1 MIRDDTVAVVG
12 AGVIGAAVAY
22 ALAREGRTILLL
34 DRAEPGIAGASFGNA
49 GHIAAELVEPLPS
62 WGLLLGFWCEL
73 FAFGG
78 VLDIPLRRAPA
89 FLPWAWRFAAAAQ
102 HRTENT
108 RHLAP
113 LVRPAVDQMARWLAE
128 IGRPELL
135 RTNGHYQVWFGP
147 RSGEQAAEQGLAMER
162 LGIPTEAAPS
172 ETLQLIGRQSSG
184 IAGLWFP
191 STGHVLDPL
200 KILQSFVGAATERG
214 ASFRCAEIRAIKPLE
229 GLVALHTSS
238 GTLTVGAVVVCTGA
252 WTASLLEPLGL
263 RVPMESARGY
273 HVEMAG
279 HPALTDT
286 PILYADQ
293 RILLTPMEGRLRA
306 TSFMEFAGPNAAPD
320 PRKWARLRRLLGEL
334 GYDCPADGPSWVGPR
349 PVLPDYLPGIG
360 RLEGTSIYYA
370 VGHQHI
376 GLTLAP
382 VTGERCPIWW
392 PVVSPDTISP
402 LSICDDF
409 KVLVLPMPTEPARR
423 AHTAVKQLST
433 KRCAPLTKL
442 ASSLARNRAARAT
455 SSGSQ
460 IRPC

>member
-1 MIRDDTVAVVG
+1 MGHDDTIAVVG
-12 AGVIGAAVAY
+12 AGVVGAAVAY
-22 ALAREGRTILLL
+22 ALAREGRAVLLL
-34 DRAEPGIAGASFGNA
+34 DRAEPGMAGASFGNA

-62 WGLLLGFWCEL
+62 WDLLFGFWREL

-78 VLDIPLRRAPA
+78 ALDIPLRRAPQ
-89 FLPWAWRFAAAAQ
+89 FLPWALRFAAAA
-102 HRTENT
+102 RLRNENT
-108 RHLAP
+108 HHLAP
-113 LVRPAVDQMARWLAE
+113 LVRPAVDNMARWLAE

-135 RTNGHYQVWFGP
+135 RTNRHFQVWFGP
-147 RSGEQAAEQGLAMER
+147 RSGERAAGQRLAMER
-162 LGIPTEAAPS
+162 LGIPAQPAPN
-172 ETLQLIGRQSSG
+172 ETLQVIAHQPTS

-200 KILQSFVGAATERG
+200 KVVQSFAAAAKERG
-214 ASFRCAEIRAIKPLE
+214 ASFKCAEIRAIQPLE
-229 GLVALHTSS
+229 GRVTLETSS

-273 HVEMAG
+273 HVEMPS

-293 RILLTPMEGRLRA
+293 RILLTPMQGRLRA
-306 TSFMEFAGPNAAPD
+306 TSFMEFTGPNAAPD
-320 PRKWARLRRLLGEL
+320 PRKFAQLRARVGEL

-360 RLEGTSIYYA
+360 RLERSSVFYA

-382 VTGERCPIWW
+382 VTGELMSDLVAGRP
-392 PVVSPDTISP
+392 PRHDISAFD
-402 LSICDDF
+402 L
-409 KVLVLPMPTEPARR
+409 RR
-423 AHTAVKQLST
+423 F
-433 KRCAPLTKL
+433 
-442 ASSLARNRAARAT
+442 
-455 SSGSQ
+455 
-460 IRPC
+460 